1 MGAKS
6 EIYRLIAALAEEGK
20 AIIFISSEMPEV
32 LGMCD
37 RIVIMSEGVKKG
49 ELSRE
54 EATQERILSMAANV
68 VNEQEGTA

>member
-1 MGAKS
+1 
-6 EIYRLIAALAEEGK
+6 
-20 AIIFISSEMPEV
+20 
-32 LGMCD
+32 MCD